1 MSFAIQ
7 CLQEGLI
14 GHCGYVD
21 EIEIYNRLKCDQ
33 SIVFE
38 AFRE

>member
-14 GHCGYVD
+14 GHGGYVD
-21 EIEIYNRLKCDQ
+21 EIYNRLKCDQ
-33 SIVFE
+33 SIV
-38 AFRE
+38 